1 MRLTADQQ
9 AVFRAAVKASSEC
22 AAAYAARDLDA
33 IAVIMSVGRVRPSG
47 IEIGNGMIIDTI
59 GLAAGAAVLDAI
71 HAQPAYKYVIVLL
84 DQGRLKIGSPMVQ
97 AALRQLVAGGVLSQ
111 EDSDKLSALGFEPD
125 PYDRL
130 EVEAALFDLNT
141 GAAL

>member
-1 MRLTADQQ
+1 MALTAEQQ
-9 AVFRAAVKASSEC
+9 AELRDAVKASPEC
-22 AAAYAARDLDA
+22 ADAYAARDLDTLA
-33 IAVIMSVGRVRPSG
+33 AIMSAGRVRPSG
-47 IEIGNGMIIDTI
+47 LEIGNGTIIDTI
-59 GLAAGAAVLDAI
+59 GLTAATAVLDVI

-84 DQGRLKIGSPMVQ
+84 DQGRLKIGSTTVRD
-97 AALRQLVAGGVLSQ
+97 ALRQLVLGGVLSQ
-111 EDSDKLSALGFEPD
+111 LNADKLSALGIEPN